1 MPSPRRNEAKTVF
14 GQVEHAG
21 QLPEAEAR
29 CGRFCP
35 QYFYPFMFHLSLS
48 GLSEEDCI
56 SVLEARA
63 EKLRHVTVRPSKE
76 VQNRGTGDIK
86 DEIAGPGL
94 QFNYM

>member
-1 MPSPRRNEAKTVF
+1 MPSPWRNEAETVS

-35 QYFYPFMFHLSLS
+35 LCLPLRDSRVLIRPFR
-48 GLSEEDCI
+48 GNCI

-86 DEIAGPGL
+86 DDIAGPGL